1 MHSHSVFN
9 FTTAYNH
16 ISIAYSSDS
25 GALKTKV
32 LAHLPQYWR
41 SLWAAM
47 KTPAPHFSPGHSR
60 RSRLIFPFSSTWNE
74 SENTHYSR
82 INNKLLRINYLVVL
96 ENSELDFL
104 VLMLVLLGSGVVLLL
119 ALLGTTTKAEHQ
131 VQGGFLLDVVVGQ
144 SATIFQL
151 LASEDQPLLIRRN
164 T

>member
-1 MHSHSVFN
+1 M
-9 FTTAYNH
+9 
-16 ISIAYSSDS
+16 
-25 GALKTKV
+25 
-32 LAHLPQYWR
+32 
-41 SLWAAM
+41 
-47 KTPAPHFSPGHSR
+47 
-60 RSRLIFPFSSTWNE
+60 
-74 SENTHYSR
+74 
-82 INNKLLRINYLVVL
+82 LRINYLVVL

>member
-1 MHSHSVFN
+1 M
-9 FTTAYNH
+9 
-16 ISIAYSSDS
+16 
-25 GALKTKV
+25 
-32 LAHLPQYWR
+32 
-41 SLWAAM
+41 
-47 KTPAPHFSPGHSR
+47 
-60 RSRLIFPFSSTWNE
+60 
-74 SENTHYSR
+74 
-82 INNKLLRINYLVVL
+82 LRIYYLVVL